1 MRLNRYLAQCGLGSR
16 RSCEALIVG
25 QRVQIN
31 DQPATLVSQVEA
43 GDRVTV
49 DGKLVQPQSQVPR
62 VWMLHKPAGVV
73 STASDPQGRRT
84 VVALVREQGIRQ
96 RVFPVGRLDK
106 DTTGLLLLTNDGD
119 LCYRLTHPS
128 WEIDKEYLARVAEPM
143 QPVDLD
149 RLRQGIDLEEGRTA
163 PCDVEQRLVASEV
176 TLRLVLHEG
185 RNRQVR
191 RMLQA
196 VGHPVLELRR
206 VRIGPLE
213 LGDLPVG
220 ECRELPPQEVEQ
232 LERSLG
238 LAPPPGGAHD
248 SQ

>member
-1 MRLNRYLAQCGLGSR
+1 MRLNRYLARCGLGSR
-16 RSCEALIVG
+16 RRCEDLIVA
-25 QRVQIN
+25 QRVRIN
-31 DQPATLVSQVEA
+31 DQAATLVSRVDS

-49 DGKLVQPQSQVPR
+49 DGEPVHPPPTTPR

-84 VVALVREQGIRQ
+84 VIDLAQDQGIRQ

-128 WEIDKEYLARVAEPM
+128 WEIDKEYIARVADPLTPA
-143 QPVDLD
+143 QLD
-149 RLRQGIDLEEGRTA
+149 RLRRGIDLEDGRTA
-163 PCDVEQRLVASEV
+163 PCEV
-176 TLRLVLHEG
+176 DQSGSADGVQVRIVIHEG

-196 VGHPVLELRR
+196 TGHPVLELRR
-206 VRIGPLE
+206 VRIGALCLGSLALGSCQE
-213 LGDLPVG
+213 LRAEQV
-220 ECRELPPQEVEQ
+220 RQ
-232 LERSLG
+232 LERALG
-238 LAPPPGGAHD
+238 LTPPPDETPG
-248 SQ
+248 SL